1 MSDFDLISAALS
13 MLDTAAVVS
22 RRGKIIYMNPV
33 AIGLAGVDLTSKPL
47 DMLMPSHIANNQAD
61 SFVTSAFIGSRSCTV
76 KVTSA
81 NGYRIYVINC
91 ADRLPE
97 PSDSVFDTLRSCMS
111 NIKFSASCIS
121 VIAEDVANDKLTEY
135 VCTLNRNY
143 YRIKRALDNLG
154 TLSGIERGSLPFC
167 PEPVDMTELFGN
179 IVDTVNILTQKQDIS
194 ISFSAEDHLRIV
206 ADRELIVQMMLNLLS
221 NSIASCDRGGRI
233 AVSLLRTDKNLIVCV
248 DDNGSGI
255 PTEELGIVF
264 DKYKQ
269 HGSLSSPTGSGIGLA
284 VAKSIAELHHGT
296 LIIESRGEGQGT
308 SVRVMLSYDIPSG
321 KKLSAPE
328 NEYEYN
334 NSVMQLI
341 LTELSGCL
349 TLNCYSEFLED

>member
-1 MSDFDLISAALS
+1 MSDSALISAAIS
-13 MLDTAAVVS
+13 MFDTAAVVS
-22 RRGKIIYMNPV
+22 RRGKIIYMNPA

-76 KVTSA
+76 KVTSK
-81 NGYRIYVINC
+81 NGYCIYVISC
-91 ADRLPE
+91 DDRLPA

-121 VIAEDVANDKLTEY
+121 VIAEDVANDKLSEY

-154 TLSGIERGSLPFC
+154 TLSGIEEGSLPFC
-167 PEPVDMTELFGN
+167 PEPVDMTEILGKM
-179 IVDTVNILTQKQDIS
+179 IDTVNILTRKQDIR
-194 ISFSAEDHLRIV
+194 ISFHAEEHLRII
-206 ADRELIVQMMLNLLS
+206 ADRSLITQMMLNLLS
-221 NSIASCDRGGRI
+221 NSISSCSRGGRI

-255 PTEELGIVF
+255 PSDELAAVF

-269 HGSLSSPTGSGIGLA
+269 RDKLSKPTGSGIGLS
-284 VAKSIAELHHGT
+284 VAKSIAELHRGT

-308 SVRVMLSYDIPSG
+308 SVHAMLSYDIPAG
-321 KKLSAPE
+321 QKLSAPN
-328 NEYEYN
+328 NEYD
-334 NSVMQLI
+334 NSEMQNI

-349 TLNCYSEFLED
+349 TLDCYSEFLED

>member
-1 MSDFDLISAALS
+1 MSDSALISAALS

-22 RRGKIIYMNPV
+22 RRGKIVYMNPA
-33 AIGLAGVDLTSKPL
+33 AIGLVGVDLTSKPL

-81 NGYRIYVINC
+81 DGYRIYAISSD
-91 ADRLPE
+91 DRLPA
-97 PSDSVFDTLRSCMS
+97 PSDGVFDTLRSCMS

-121 VIAEDVANDKLTEY
+121 VIAEEVANDKLIEY
-135 VCTLNRNY
+135 VCTLNRSY

-154 TLSGIERGSLPFC
+154 TLSGIEEGSLPFC
-167 PEPVDMTELFGN
+167 PEPVDMTELFGKM
-179 IVDTVNILTQKQDIS
+179 IDTVSILTRKQGIS
-194 ISFSAEDHLRIV
+194 ISFRAEEHLRIV
-206 ADRELIVQMMLNLLS
+206 ADRALVMQMMLNLLA
-221 NSIASCDRGGRI
+221 NSIAGCGRGGRI
-233 AVSLLRTDKNLIVCV
+233 AVSLLRTDRSLIVCV

-255 PTEELGIVF
+255 TSDELAAVF

-269 HGSLSSPTGSGIGLA
+269 RDRLSQPTGSGIGLC

-308 SVRVMLSYDIPSG
+308 SVRVMLSYDMPAG
-321 KKLSAPE
+321 QKLSAPGS
-328 NEYEYN
+328 EYCDSE
-334 NSVMQLI
+334 MQLI

-349 TLNCYSEFLED
+349 TLDCYSEFLED